1 LAIRIL
7 ISKGAHSS
15 SCGFSFTS
23 YKDWQRHDEKFRIGS
38 QWWSELF
45 YHHLSFF
52 NRKSRNEYF
61 ALLKICK
68 DCLAGIGYGYVAAFS
83 IKDVPHF
90 FTSPMRPLLA

>member
-1 LAIRIL
+1 LAISII

-45 YHHLSFF
+45 YHHLSFSIGKADM
-52 NRKSRNEYF
+52 NTLR
-61 ALLKICK
+61 LLKICK
-68 DCLAGIGYGYVAAFS
+68 DCLAGIDYGYVAAFS

-90 FTSPMRPLLA
+90 STSPMRPLLA